1 MSSSNLTTDVRE
13 LLAAYVDVLPVD
25 FRMEADLDLAY
36 DMDSTEL
43 TELAKK
49 IEQRFQVKATKSHR
63 DAWRSG
69 NDVCRF
75 VEGQLL
81 ASSAV

>member
-49 IEQRFQVKATKSHR
+49 IEQRFHVKATKSHR
-63 DAWRSG
+63 DDWRSG

-75 VEGQLL
+75 VERQLL